1 MPCSQLW
8 CTHQIPIVKTH
19 SLLLIKE
26 CLPSP
31 PKYFDLVAPEI
42 KPLRN
47 INLISF
53 VTSPMGLAVIN
64 YTLCN
69 LRRLWN
75 RRFNFHCSHL
85 SKPVRLT
92 MLLKDFIPQTFQ
104 LSFSSG
110 NFILAAQKSN
120 HCAAF
125 PYSPENGNS
134 VLVPPVNL
142 GSNPK
147 PTESIKKLLFVPAGL
162 NHAQWVPCEHGEHI

>member
-1 MPCSQLW
+1 M
-8 CTHQIPIVKTH
+8 
-19 SLLLIKE
+19 
-26 CLPSP
+26 LP
-31 PKYFDLVAPEI
+31 E
-42 KPLRN
+42 
-47 INLISF
+47 
-53 VTSPMGLAVIN
+53 
-64 YTLCN
+64 
-69 LRRLWN
+69 
-75 RRFNFHCSHL
+75 
-85 SKPVRLT
+85 
-92 MLLKDFIPQTFQ
+92 DFTPQTFQ
-104 LSFSSG
+104 LAFSSG